1 MKPKIYI
8 KLIVGAI
15 YSDIEILNLAKAQI
29 LGLNHIINA
38 QSKEFPFNLTK
49 YYNSEM
55 GPNLRRCFLA
65 LKGLENIE
73 DAYKWKIQMT
83 EIENNLSHYGKRRI
97 NLDPGYLDS
106 QKIMLFS
113 KKSGPQ
119 KVYIR
124 KGIWGDITLIKQ
136 KDGFQYLP
144 WTFPDIR
151 EGRYNSFF
159 LKAIKEFKEER
170 KKLK

>member
-1 MKPKIYI
+1 MKPKQYI
-8 KLIVGAI
+8 KLIIGAI
-15 YSDIEILNLAKAQI
+15 YPEIEFLDFAKAQI
-29 LGLNHIINA
+29 LELNYIINK
-38 QSKEFPFNLTK
+38 QSKEYPFDLTE

-55 GPNLRRCFLA
+55 GPNLKRCFLA
-65 LKGLENIE
+65 VKGLETIE
-73 DAYKWKIQMT
+73 EAYKWKIEMIK
-83 EIENNLSHYGKRRI
+83 IENNLSHYGKRRI

-106 QKIMLFS
+106 QKIILFS

-119 KVYIR
+119 KIYIR
-124 KGIWGDITLIKQ
+124 KGIWGDIALIKQ

-159 LKAIKEFKEER
+159 LEAIKEFKEDR
-170 KKLK
+170 KNLK